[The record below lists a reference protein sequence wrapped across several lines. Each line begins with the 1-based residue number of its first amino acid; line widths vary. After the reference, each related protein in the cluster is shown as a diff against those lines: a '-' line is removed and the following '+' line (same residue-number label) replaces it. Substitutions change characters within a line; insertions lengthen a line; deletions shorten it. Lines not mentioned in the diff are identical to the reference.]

1 MGKPFK
7 NKLEVRNEQN
17 MHATVERMCNQ
28 VADLFQV
35 NAVSVLQVSNYFNM
49 TERAKRDLCDTF
61 MPITLCKVP
70 ARDGNGVLFFL
81 NKEAAL

>member
-1 MGKPFK
+1 MG
-7 NKLEVRNEQN
+7 NLVNHQILVRNKRTA
-17 MHATVERMCNQ
+17 HATVERMCNQ
-28 VADLFQV
+28 VASLFQV
-35 NAVSVLQVSNYFNM
+35 NAVSVLQVSNYYNM
-49 TERAKRDLCDTF
+49 TEQAKRDICDTF

>member
-1 MGKPFK
+1 MGPYK
-7 NKLEVRNEQN
+7 NQTKVRNKRT
-17 MHATVERMCNQ
+17 MHATVEKMCKQ

-35 NAVSVLQVSNYFNM
+35 NAVSVLQVSNYYNM
-49 TERAKRDLCDTF
+49 TEQAKRNICDMF

-81 NKEAAL
+81 SKEVLV

>member
-7 NKLEVRNEQN
+7 NQLKVRNERT

-35 NAVSVLQVSNYFNM
+35 NAVFVLQVCNYYQM
-49 TERAKRDLCDTF
+49 SEKSKRCLCENF
-61 MPITLCKVP
+61 LPITLCKVP
-70 ARDGNGVLFFL
+70 AREGEGMLFFL
-81 NKEAAL
+81 SKEVAL